1 MELLDVGVVGVEVG
15 TQALRRGTR
24 QVRQVS
30 VLVLLT
36 TLEQVSKILSIQQF
50 LIFDT
55 VYKNLLENLSG
66 MDRRWNLYDCQSS

>member
-1 MELLDVGVVGVEVG
+1 VELLDVGVVGVEVG

-55 VYKNLLENLSG
+55 VYKNLLENLSETT
-66 MDRRWNLYDCQSS
+66 MEFI

>member
-1 MELLDVGVVGVEVG
+1 VELLDVGVVGVEVG